1 MIGKTQSIQF
11 VALALVEL
19 GIFVGG
25 VAQAGRP
32 VETHPHL
39 VEVFTTIDSPI
50 AGDAG
55 INRRALRGEKEFHVY
70 ELDGIRRTEAKLSEG
85 LQADPEQSK
94 RVVLQRFQ
102 QLREEDR
109 AQMQSAAM
117 GLAKAMQYG
126 VDRYPAIVFDGQAV
140 VYGVTD
146 VQTALA
152 HYRVWRREGKR

>member
-1 MIGKTQSIQF
+1 MIGTTYTTRLVILVAF
-11 VALALVEL
+11 VVALPAASYVHAVQPV
-19 GIFVGG
+19 VGFP
-25 VAQAGRP
+25 RF
-32 VETHPHL
+32 
-39 VEVFTTIDSPI
+39 VEVFTTIELPATSESAFKEQSDSK
-50 AGDAG
+50 
-55 INRRALRGEKEFHVY
+55 EMEFHVY
-70 ELDGIRRTEAKLSEG
+70 ELDGIQSTEAKLSEG
-85 LQADPEQSK
+85 LTADAERSK

-146 VQTALA
+146 VQIAIA
-152 HYRVWRREGKR
+152 HYRAWRQEGK

>member
-1 MIGKTQSIQF
+1 MPVRI
-11 VALALVEL
+11 VLV
-19 GIFVGG
+19 IFAG
-25 VAQAGRP
+25 VVQADRP
-32 VETHPHL
+32 VEVYPHL
-39 VEVFTTIDSPI
+39 VEVFTTTDSPI
-50 AGDAG
+50 ADEAG
-55 INRRALRGEKEFHVY
+55 INRQALRGEEEFHVY
-70 ELDGIRRTEAKLSEG
+70 ELDGIRSTEAKLSEG
-85 LQADPEQSK
+85 LPADPEQSK

-102 QLREEDR
+102 ELRQEDR
-109 AQMQSAAM
+109 TWMQRAAN